1 MKSVGISQP
10 APTGK
15 FQNLRRST
23 VFFTEGFVHCPMH
36 LMNILHKGGMGDILK
51 FVTPD
56 GRRVANGPTSSGP
69 KPAQA
74 WKYKPEP
81 EN

>member
-1 MKSVGISQP
+1 
-10 APTGK
+10 
-15 FQNLRRST
+15 
-23 VFFTEGFVHCPMH
+23 MH
-36 LMNILHKGGMGDILK
+36 LMKNFQKGGMGDVLK